1 MKTGTILFFGG
12 AVLLVL
18 GILGGVFFIW
28 PILTGRGSM
37 FSNLMATVVLGALPA
52 LIGLTLITV
61 GRKRARVEAESEER
75 GFSEAVI
82 LLARKQGGQIGV
94 DAVCKVSGLTRD
106 EATAKMR
113 ELTGRGVFDIDFD
126 PGGQMVWKLC
136 ADAGRAQLSGL
147 AGRGG

>member
-126 PGGQMVWKLC
+126 PGGQMVWKLS
-136 ADAGRAQLSGL
+136 ADAGRAQLAEL

>member
-18 GILGGVFFIW
+18 GLLGGLVFIG
-28 PILTGRGSM
+28 PLLTGHGGM
-37 FSNLMATVVLGALPA
+37 FSNLMAVAVLGALPA
-52 LIGLTLITV
+52 VAGLALIAA
-61 GRKRARVEAESEER
+61 GRKRARLEVENEER

-82 LLARKQGGQIGV
+82 QLARKQGGQVGV

-113 ELTGRGVFDIDFD
+113 ELTGRGVFDINFD
-126 PGGQMVWKLC
+126 PGGQMVWKLS
-136 ADAGRAQLSGL
+136 ADAGRAQLAEL
-147 AGRGG
+147 TGRGG

>member
-18 GILGGVFFIW
+18 GVLGGVFFIG

-37 FSNLMATVVLGALPA
+37 FSNLMAPVVLGALPA

-82 LLARKQGGQIGV
+82 PLARKQGGQIGV
-94 DAVCKVSGLTRD
+94 DAVCKVIGLTRD
-106 EATAKMR
+106 EATAKMC
-113 ELTGRGVFDIDFD
+113 ELPGRGAFHHHFE
-126 PGGQMVWKLC
+126 PGGQMVW
-136 ADAGRAQLSGL
+136 QLAAHAS
-147 AGRGG
+147 